1 MHENSCKHLLDQS
14 TYLSCSVSFINEVK
28 IVPKNTVKHT
38 ESVITSSVLAPQWK
52 LDMTH
57 LHWLS
62 HDTGHHRVNKEE
74 WLFGSPSL

>member
-1 MHENSCKHLLDQS
+1 M
-14 TYLSCSVSFINEVK
+14 
-28 IVPKNTVKHT
+28 VKHT

-62 HDTGHHRVNKEE
+62 HDTGHHRGKQGGVAI
-74 WLFGSPSL
+74 WLSQPIDTNGGIVK